1 MNISAALKQLDS
13 QIKAENLEAH
23 QYTLF
28 RGQVGVV
35 LLSSKEL
42 PSRPILARGIA
53 IQNPLDTPSPKIRL
67 FWALR
72 RALHAYKHRV
82 NSEPINLSADYQLEH
97 VPPYRF
103 HALLEATCAAFY
115 LDGRPTVFKSQ
126 YAPTLPETGPAHKF
140 ESAILERLN
149 REASGLKVKDCSG

>member
-1 MNISAALKQLDS
+1 MNIAAALRQLYT
-13 QIKAENLEAH
+13 QVKAENLEVH

-28 RGQVGVV
+28 HGQVGVV

-82 NSEPINLSADYQLEH
+82 NSEPINYAHQVFVDRSL
-97 VPPYRF
+97 
-103 HALLEATCAAFY
+103 
-115 LDGRPTVFKSQ
+115 VFKSQ
-126 YAPTLPETGPAHKF
+126 YAPALPNEESPAYKF
-140 ESAILERLN
+140 ESVILEHLN
-149 REASGLKVKDCSG
+149 REALGQEVK

>member
-72 RALHAYKHRV
+72 RAYHAYKHRV
-82 NSEPINLSADYQLEH
+82 NSEEIKTDSPVAQTTLRTFRGLNKSIPVY
-97 VPPYRF
+97 
-103 HALLEATCAAFY
+103 
-115 LDGRPTVFKSQ
+115 KSQ
-126 YAPTLPETGPAHKF
+126 YAPVIPPDGLAHKF
-140 ESAILERLN
+140 ESVILERLN
-149 REASGLKVKDCSG
+149 REALGQEVK